1 VARMGVAAIGK
12 RGLVGHI
19 YACVCVCVC
28 VCVCYMYIYTHI
40 YMYI

>member
-28 VCVCYMYIYTHI
+28 VCYMYIYTHI